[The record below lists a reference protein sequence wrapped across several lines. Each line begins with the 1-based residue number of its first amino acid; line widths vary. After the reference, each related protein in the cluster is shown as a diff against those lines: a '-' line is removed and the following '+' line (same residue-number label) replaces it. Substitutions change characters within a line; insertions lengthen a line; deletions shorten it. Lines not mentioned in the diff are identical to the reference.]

1 MNCTRRTALTAALG
15 TGLINL
21 SSPVFAKKR
30 SDDLKPEKITDV
42 IVVGFGGAGAT
53 TAITAADAGAK
64 VLVLER
70 QPKATLRS
78 NTRLSAGIFHCPG
91 KDGNADALA
100 EYATAMFAGPN
111 GPTVSAGE
119 HDDISAELGKGFA
132 QYATG
137 LVDFMKKSVILPLI
151 RCHCQGGALHLFT
164 HVGLKRRMPWF
175 ALHTQNAL

>member
-64 VLVLER
+64 E
-70 QPKATLRS
+70 
-78 NTRLSAGIFHCPG
+78 
-91 KDGNADALA
+91 ALQK
-100 EYATAMFAGPN
+100 P
-111 GPTVSAGE
+111 
-119 HDDISAELGKGFA
+119 
-132 QYATG
+132 
-137 LVDFMKKSVILPLI
+137 
-151 RCHCQGGALHLFT
+151 HL
-164 HVGLKRRMPWF
+164 
-175 ALHTQNAL
+175 